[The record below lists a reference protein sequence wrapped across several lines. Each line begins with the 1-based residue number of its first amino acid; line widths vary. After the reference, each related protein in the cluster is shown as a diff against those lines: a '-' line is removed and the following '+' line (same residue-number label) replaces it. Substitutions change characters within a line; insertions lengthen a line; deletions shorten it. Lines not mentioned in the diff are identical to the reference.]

1 MSIKTYSLKYRRVQ
15 RIIAVQLI
23 LIFLLIALFRISLLS
38 VHNTYNNILNVNGT
52 DKLLNLQLVQAIQCV
67 KTDNLPDGWCMDGD
81 LKPRYIDI
89 DNNVLSNTTADSS
102 SFELKRYTIDGFE
115 HCLANKT
122 VVFIGESRARFQYM
136 HLGLTLK
143 TGQFMNCPDRQG
155 YDVECLGI
163 ASLATYQSWRGEGGN
178 QNISSWNDLFKF
190 STEMLQHSS
199 ESNKINQ
206 STTPAIGTQLSLCDC
221 FRPEGGF
228 AYNHFF
234 ENRYTKRTTAFG
246 EINLIHLENLKDRV
260 SMNEDYPPYK
270 PFYFTSSN
278 RCKPGECGRWGKG
291 NSVNNAW
298 VGNLNSSLYD
308 IIPMLNATHVFA
320 NDGWNFGG
328 DVSCILN
335 QFANYHPNI
344 KVAYMGGPL
353 DISGKH
359 HMLDPRTMKCQIDA
373 LDRAA
378 MTHNVPRTFYLDSVH
393 VWSILNEE
401 FNHRM
406 MKMIC
411 PMEVEG
417 L

>member
-1 MSIKTYSLKYRRVQ
+1 MSIKTFSLKCRRVQ

-23 LIFLLIALFRISLLS
+23 FLLIALFGISLLS

-52 DKLLNLQLVQAIQCV
+52 DKLLNLQLVQATQCV

-89 DNNVLSNTTADSS
+89 DNNVLSNTTADLS

-155 YDVECLGI
+155 SDVECLGI

-260 SMNEDYPPYK
+260 SMNEDYPPYQ
-270 PFYFTSSN
+270 PFYWTSSK
-278 RCKPGECGRWGKG
+278 RCKPGECGRLGHGDAKDK
-291 NSVNNAW
+291 W
-298 VGNLNSSLYD
+298 VGNLNASLYD
-308 IIPMLNATHVFA
+308 IIPLLNATHVFA
-320 NDGWNFGG
+320 NPGW
-328 DVSCILN
+328 DWERDISCMLRE
-335 QFANYHPNI
+335 FANHHKNI
-344 KVAYMGGPL
+344 KVAYLSHPRPMSL
-353 DISGKH
+353 YTLK
-359 HMLDPRTMKCQIDA
+359 MLDPTKMECHEVDAIDRTT
-373 LDRAA
+373 
-378 MTHNVPRTFYLDSVH
+378 MTLNVPQTWYVDNLH
-393 VWSILNEE
+393 VWSILNEA
-401 FNHRM
+401 FNHQM

-411 PMEVEG
+411 PIA
-417 L
+417 

>member
-1 MSIKTYSLKYRRVQ
+1 MKCKRGLCCVRVSRVALITCAIVAVSVYNNNNNFNYEYYSL
-15 RIIAVQLI
+15 
-23 LIFLLIALFRISLLS
+23 
-38 VHNTYNNILNVNGT
+38 NN
-52 DKLLNLQLVQAIQCV
+52 DKSLNLHLIQAIQCV
-67 KTDNLPDGWCMDGD
+67 KVDNLPDGWCMDSD

-89 DNNVLSNTTADSS
+89 DNNVLSNATADSS
-102 SFELKRYTIDGFE
+102 SFELKRYTIEGFE

-122 VVFIGESRARFQYM
+122 VVFIGESRTRFQYM
-136 HLGLTLK
+136 HLGLSLK
-143 TGQFMNCPDRQG
+143 TGQFMNCPDLQG
-155 YDVECLGI
+155 HDDECLGI
-163 ASLATYQSWRGEGGN
+163 ASLETYQSWKGEGLP
-178 QNISSWNDLFKF
+178 SSWNDFFKH

-221 FRPEGGF
+221 FRPKGGF

-246 EINLIHLENLKDRV
+246 EINLIHLENLKDRI

-270 PFYFTSSN
+270 SFYSTSSK
-278 RCKPGECGRWGKG
+278 RCKPGECGRWSDGD
-291 NSVNNAW
+291 SINAW

-328 DVSCILN
+328 DISCMLRE
-335 QFANYHPNI
+335 FANYHSNI

-353 DISGKH
+353 DIMGKH

-373 LDRAA
+373 LDRTA
-378 MTHNVPRTFYLDSVH
+378 MTLNVPRTFYLDSVH